1 MNPPARRSN
10 SFSKD
15 CLAEPK
21 EKLLQVVHTIT
32 EFRKW
37 RRSLAGPQSNVVPF
51 VPTMGA
57 LHEGHA
63 SLVRQA
69 RALAGAAGTVLSSI
83 FVNPTQFGPAEDF
96 SKYPRTLDAD
106 VQILAA
112 AGCDAVF
119 VPPAQEM
126 YPAAA
131 STSTQDLAGSVSI
144 DPGALGTILEGAIR
158 PGHFRGVCT
167 VVAKLL
173 SIVEPTQLLLGQ
185 KDFQQQAILRRM
197 CIDLNMPVEVVTCPT
212 IRESDGLAMSSRNR
226 YLSAEERSRAVAI
239 HEALAAAKAEYDGGE
254 RGAAALEAI
263 MRQRIES
270 RGLQLQYAVTAHPDT
285 LQLWTARPQ
294 GRITGPCVLL
304 IAAKLGNT
312 RLIDNMVLSPS

>member
-1 MNPPARRSN
+1 
-10 SFSKD
+10 
-15 CLAEPK
+15 
-21 EKLLQVVHTIT
+21 LQVVHTIP

-37 RRSLAGPQSNVVPF
+37 RRSLVAPRSNVVPF

-69 RALAGAAGTVLSSI
+69 RALAGATGTVLSSI

-106 VQILAA
+106 VQILTA

-119 VPPAQEM
+119 VPSAQEM
-126 YPAAA
+126 YPAVA
-131 STSTQDLAGSVSI
+131 TISTQDLAASVSI
-144 DPGALGTILEGAIR
+144 DPGPLGTILEGAIR

-173 SIVEPTQLLLGQ
+173 NVVEPTHLLLGQ
-185 KDFQQQAILRRM
+185 KDFQQQAILWRM
-197 CIDLNMPVEVVTCPT
+197 CVDLNMPVEVVTCPT
-212 IRESDGLAMSSRNR
+212 IRETDGLAMSSRNR
-226 YLSAEERSRAVAI
+226 YLSPEERSRAVALY
-239 HEALAAAKAEYDGGE
+239 EALTAAKAQYDGGE
-254 RGAAALEAI
+254 RHAAALEAA
-263 MRQRIES
+263 MRQRVES
-270 RGLQLQYAVTAHPDT
+270 RGLQLQYAVAAHPDT
-285 LQLWTARPQ
+285 LQLWTAQPQ
-294 GRITGPCVLL
+294 SRIAGPCVLL

-312 RLIDNMVLSPS
+312 RLIDNMVLSSS